1 MTDFNPLEF
10 IAGHAG
16 MCYADAIKEAYEQG
30 KRDAQPEPAIPLS
43 WIPSSEKLPELS
55 ERVLVTDGVQISMS
69 RLGSGYNGSYI
80 WMFDTF
86 WNDLE
91 DLPYW
96 MPLPALPL
104 KESD

>member
-1 MTDFNPLEF
+1 MTDFNPLNF
-10 IAGHAG
+10 IADHAG
-16 MCYADAIKEAYEQG
+16 MKLADAIKEAYEQG
-30 KRDAQPEPAIPLS
+30 KRDAQPERKG
-43 WIPSSEKLPELS
+43 KLPELS
-55 ERVLVTDGVQISMS
+55 ERVLVTDCEQISMS

-96 MPLPALPL
+96 MPLPALPQ
-104 KESD
+104 KDGD